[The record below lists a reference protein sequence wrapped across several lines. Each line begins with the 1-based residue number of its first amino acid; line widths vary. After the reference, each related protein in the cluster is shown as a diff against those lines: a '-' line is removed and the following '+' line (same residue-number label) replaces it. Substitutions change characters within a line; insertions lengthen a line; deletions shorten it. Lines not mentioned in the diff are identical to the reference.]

1 MNFGDGKFGWGI
13 SSNILRE
20 TQLKCVLPIQPNINQ
35 NKIKHKKARERP
47 VNRKMNQMKLLIWS
61 ELLILGSGWFSL
73 SSSPRPTS
81 SLAMVLKSL
90 RSACW
95 CRKQCCGSSSKWSL
109 MMWIVVEVREEGQ
122 RTWIIYYS
130 KSEKM
135 KSFGRRRDI
144 RKVSTE

>member
-35 NKIKHKKARERP
+35 NQIKHKKARERP
-47 VNRKMNQMKLLIWS
+47 VNRKMNQMKLLIWR

-73 SSSPRPTS
+73 SSSPRPTL

-95 CRKQCCGSSSKWSL
+95 AGKQCCSSSSQRKWRVL
-109 MMWIVVEVREEGQ
+109 EEEE
-122 RTWIIYYS
+122 I
-130 KSEKM
+130 SEKWVV
-135 KSFGRRRDI
+135 GVD
-144 RKVSTE
+144 STYSGWWGILGVARN